1 MVTAAIKNLP
11 ADPIHQS
18 HCCCS
23 GCEQEKNSKA
33 ERGFFLIISILI
45 RAVEPDFKKS
55 NKKSD
60 AQGACRRLYP
70 PVGASILVIVMFEML
85 DVLDG

>member
-1 MVTAAIKNLP
+1 MTVVLGVGSASRHSEKGRRVP
-11 ADPIHQS
+11 ARILRGLGTMLEKMILQEVLSERKTLSPSQGSLSQS
-18 HCCCS
+18 V
-23 GCEQEKNSKA
+23 GT
-33 ERGFFLIISILI
+33 

-70 PVGASILVIVMFEML
+70 TFA
-85 DVLDG
+85 

>member
-1 MVTAAIKNLP
+1 MTLV
-11 ADPIHQS
+11 S
-18 HCCCS
+18 
-23 GCEQEKNSKA
+23 
-33 ERGFFLIISILI
+33 IIVWWGNIGVYI

-70 PVGASILVIVMFEML
+70 TFA
-85 DVLDG
+85 

>member
-1 MVTAAIKNLP
+1 MTSLVWKEPIPRQCREQRISFKGNIIIRGGAKNAYVAIRWQHRFMMPLHV
-11 ADPIHQS
+11 A
-18 HCCCS
+18 
-23 GCEQEKNSKA
+23 
-33 ERGFFLIISILI
+33 I

-70 PVGASILVIVMFEML
+70 TFA
-85 DVLDG
+85 